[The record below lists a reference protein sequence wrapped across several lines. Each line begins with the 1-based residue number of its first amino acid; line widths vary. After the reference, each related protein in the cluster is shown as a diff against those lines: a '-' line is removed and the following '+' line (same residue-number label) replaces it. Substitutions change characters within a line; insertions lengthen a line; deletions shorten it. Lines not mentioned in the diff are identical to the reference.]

1 MKLRNKKTGE
11 IFDALV
17 REKGGGGS
25 YSLIVCD
32 IKAYEQSKST
42 LDQTHFVLDE
52 YETLAEFNDEWEDY
66 KPAEPLIKDEK
77 KLDTVKSFFALLGIS
92 NEIYYQS
99 INKCFY
105 KTDDDG
111 ITYGIDFDDDKG
123 IDNICTGLPYTITE
137 LCGEEEE

>member
-1 MKLRNKKTGE
+1 MFTHCNA
-11 IFDALV
+11 FAL
-17 REKGGGGS
+17 
-25 YSLIVCD
+25 D
-32 IKAYEQSKST
+32 WEQYTPNVNSIT
-42 LDQTHFVLDE
+42 ELN
-52 YETLAEFNDEWEDY
+52 AEWEDY

>member
-1 MKLRNKKTGE
+1 MRLRNKKTGE
-11 IFDALV
+11 SGEI
-17 REKGGGGS
+17 R
-25 YSLIVCD
+25 
-32 IKAYEQSKST
+32 YENHELYVDT
-42 LDQTHFVLDE
+42 DNGFTYWLRTI
-52 YETLAEFNDEWEDY
+52 AELNEDWEDY

>member
-1 MKLRNKKTGE
+1 MKLRNKHTGE
-11 IFDALV
+11 V
-17 REKGGGGS
+17 E
-25 YSLIVCD
+25 
-32 IKAYEQSKST
+32 
-42 LDQTHFVLDE
+42 
-52 YETLAEFNDEWEDY
+52 EFNEIYLTKTVKETNTATSEYVERSYYGIDELNEEWEDY

-137 LCGEEEE
+137 LCGEEEK